1 MDNKPIEVTLSEEFE
16 AMVDAFYCSTILTRI
31 AVLLDE
37 QTMFND
43 AANISLKYHCKIK
56 DFLDTRPEHMDVYTD
71 VFEETNRLA
80 NNNIPLD
87 DEASKKYIDW
97 IMEFKKTLHFI
108 DKNGNPVDS
117 DGNPICKV
125 DLGEVDSEK
134 FNEFFNNKDKEEDT

>member
-1 MDNKPIEVTLSEEFE
+1 MIE
-16 AMVDAFYCSTILTRI
+16 
-31 AVLLDE
+31 
-37 QTMFND
+37 
-43 AANISLKYHCKIK
+43 
-56 DFLDTRPEHMDVYTD
+56 
-71 VFEETNRLA
+71 
-80 NNNIPLD
+80 
-87 DEASKKYIDW
+87 KYIDW